1 MVTVSVAP
9 SSQWRHR
16 HRKQWQC
23 GSPAPVARR
32 LPILYAGSKD
42 VGRRFRMVKRVWSRT
57 LIRRGRI
64 LEHARE
70 LARTGKYQ
78 DHLSILAEVRQLP
91 DSRMVEERWF
101 QTPDFLRQL
110 DLTCAEAREVRRPTG
125 PGDERRPA
133 ATCASGITSAKI
145 APCKGVE
152 ETSPR
157 ARRGARE
164 DRGQGS
170 GGGFHRCG
178 RARERHESRRGPL
191 RKVALGR

>member
-1 MVTVSVAP
+1 MVTASVAP

-16 HRKQWQC
+16 HRKQWQG

-133 ATCASGITSAKI
+133 ATCANGIR
-145 APCKGVE
+145 PREGVE
-152 ETSPR
+152 EGSLGPAGEAR
-157 ARRGARE
+157 AKAGVKLPTE
-164 DRGQGS
+164 
-170 GGGFHRCG
+170 
-178 RARERHESRRGPL
+178 L
-191 RKVALGR
+191 L